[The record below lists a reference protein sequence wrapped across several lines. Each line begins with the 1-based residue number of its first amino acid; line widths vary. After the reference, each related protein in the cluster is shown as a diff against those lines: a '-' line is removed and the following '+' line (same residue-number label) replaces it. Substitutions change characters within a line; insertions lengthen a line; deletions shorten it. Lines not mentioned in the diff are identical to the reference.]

1 MIYLTGDTHIPI
13 DIIKLSS
20 KNFPVGKT
28 LTKDDYVIVLGDFGL
43 YWKKDKTFEYWHNI
57 LQNKPWTIL
66 WLDGNHEN
74 HDWIDSMEVSEWHR
88 GKVHKDGSI
97 IHLMR
102 GQIYE
107 IEKKKIF
114 VMGGADSVDKNS
126 RTPGVSWWAREVPNY
141 AEINEAIDNLMAN
154 ENSVDYVLT
163 HTCPKKLIKP
173 MFNLTPWPEY
183 NNVEKILQTILGMKI
198 NFRKWYFGH
207 WHQDVEYKNFVCLY
221 DKVIKLEESL

>member
-13 DIIKLSS
+13 DINKLSS
-20 KNFPVGKT
+20 KKFPKGKT

-57 LQNKPWTIL
+57 LQNKPWTTL

-74 HDWIDSMEVSEWHR
+74 HDWIDSMEVSEWHG

-102 GQIYE
+102 GQIYD
-107 IEKKKIF
+107 IQKKKFF

-126 RTPGVSWWAREVPNY
+126 RTPGISWWAREVPNY

-154 ENSVDYVLT
+154 ENSVDFVLT
-163 HTCPKKLIKP
+163 HTCPERLIKP
-173 MFNLTPWPEY
+173 MFNLTPWQEY

-221 DKVIKLEESL
+221 NKVIKLEESL